1 MVKIPDK
8 QAKFPTLPSAD
19 CEMRSAELFHIPHS
33 AFRTRLTV
41 AWAAPDSHRTS
52 FASNANF
59 LATNYTNDTNKMVSE
74 IRVIRVIRG

>member
-1 MVKIPDK
+1 
-8 QAKFPTLPSAD
+8 
-19 CEMRSAELFHIPHS
+19 MRSAELFHIPHS

-59 LATNYTNDTNKMVSE
+59 LATNYTNDTNDTNKMISE